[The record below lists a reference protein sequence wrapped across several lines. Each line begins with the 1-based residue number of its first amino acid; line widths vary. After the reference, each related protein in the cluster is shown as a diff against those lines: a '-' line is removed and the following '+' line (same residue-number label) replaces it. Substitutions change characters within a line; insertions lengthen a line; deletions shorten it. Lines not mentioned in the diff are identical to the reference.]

1 MWKTVICDDE
11 QIMRKAVKENL
22 FRFSQDTGEVFSV
35 TEYDSGEALLFN
47 LSEDTDIVFLDI
59 AMSGIS
65 GMDAAKKL
73 REKSNN
79 VCIIFITTM
88 TQYAIDGYSVHAFG
102 FLKKPVSYAQFRLQM
117 TDVLRH
123 LGSFKR
129 ESLSL
134 KSGGEIR
141 TVKLSEIVYLEVLDH
156 DLRIALPESS
166 ITSRITMK
174 ELDNN
179 LKGKGFFRCHKGFAV
194 NLSHVRRVAAAS
206 VVMSNGD
213 EIPVSKHRRREFLE
227 AYANYIGG
235 GVL

>member
-11 QIMRKAVKENL
+11 QLMREAVKENL
-22 FRFSQDTGEVFSV
+22 SRFSEETGETFSV

-65 GMDAAKKL
+65 GMDAARKL
-73 REKSNN
+73 REKNNN

-88 TQYAIDGYSVHAFG
+88 TQYAIEGYSVHAFG

-123 LGSFKR
+123 LGSFKT
-129 ESLSL
+129 ESISL

-156 DLRIALPESS
+156 DLRFVLSEDS

-174 ELDNN
+174 ELDES
-179 LKGKGFFRCHKGFAV
+179 LHGRGFFRCHKGFCV
-194 NLSHVRRVAAAS
+194 NLSHVRKVSSAS
-206 VVMSNGD
+206 AVMSNGD
-213 EIPVSKHRRREFLE
+213 EVPISKHRRREFLE